1 MANKTVIT
9 SVVTLTEKN
18 FTVTKTGKKNFRVP
32 VMDGVWVTA
41 WINEKQDEK
50 MNFKVGDTVMVVADK
65 INSEDNTYNGE
76 TRKQHTFNFP
86 NISRLIDGAGNADQ
100 KQAAAKEDLFGG
112 QPTQVMEVTEEDLP
126 F

>member
-9 SVVTLTEKN
+9 SVTTLTEKN
-18 FTVTKTGKKNFRVP
+18 FTITKSGKKNFRVP
-32 VMDGVWVTA
+32 VMEGVWVTA

-86 NISRLIDGAGNADQ
+86 NISRLIDGEGNADK

-112 QPTQVMEVTEEDLP
+112 QPTQAMDIVEEDLP